1 MRFVGANSGHM
12 ACCKGAHKQFGK
24 NNQLKN
30 QLTRFLL
37 QLLSQNFLRRQDQN
51 RGVSHSFAPPTILPL
66 KNTYLGFSLRHD
78 HGYNFKCLK
87 ARSQFQ
93 AQFPGTHKIYNQD
106 WLVVWNIFYD
116 FPYIGNNHPNWRTHI
131 FQRGWLKPP
140 TRYVITHMLHVWN
153 I

>member
-66 KNTYLGFSLRHD
+66 KNTYLGFRSGMTTVITSSVLKQD
-78 HGYNFKCLK
+78 LNFRLNF
-87 ARSQFQ
+87 R
-93 AQFPGTHKIYNQD
+93 THKIYNQD
-106 WLVVWNIFYD
+106 WLVVWNIFMTFHILEIIIPTD
-116 FPYIGNNHPNWRTHI
+116 ELI

>member
-66 KNTYLGFSLRHD
+66 KNTYLGFRSGMTTVITSSVLKQD
-78 HGYNFKCLK
+78 LNFRLNF
-87 ARSQFQ
+87 R
-93 AQFPGTHKIYNQD
+93 THKIYNQD

-116 FPYIGNNHPNWRTHI
+116 FPYIGNNHPN
-131 FQRGWLKPP
+131 
-140 TRYVITHMLHVWN
+140 
-153 I
+153 